1 MRKGILELP
10 GMTSGAATSKLSLVT
25 AMVLNPAHHEEQ

>member
-1 MRKGILELP
+1 MRRGMLELP
-10 GMTSGAATSKLSLVT
+10 SMTSGAATPKLSLVI